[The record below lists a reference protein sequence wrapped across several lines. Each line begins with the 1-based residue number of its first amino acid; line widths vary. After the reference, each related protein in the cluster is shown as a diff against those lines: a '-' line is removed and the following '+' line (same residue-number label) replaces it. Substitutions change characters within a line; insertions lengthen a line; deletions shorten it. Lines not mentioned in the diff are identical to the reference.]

1 MGKGK
6 SKKQKA
12 KSNSPQRRKGR
23 KVRTLPDNLPT
34 GAINISK
41 RKIIPCAPVRFR
53 LPSGKHHRF
62 YKKILSLRSL
72 PLCGEYF

>member
-23 KVRTLPDNLPT
+23 KVRTLPDNRRYQYFKAEDNSL
-34 GAINISK
+34 
-41 RKIIPCAPVRFR
+41 CARAVPVAFR
-53 LPSGKHHRF
+53 ETPPVLQENPF
-62 YKKILSLRSL
+62 FALLASLR
-72 PLCGEYF
+72 